1 MLQEATLKRLQKG
14 LLGAASGLIKIVSRM
29 TGKAPD
35 GNTVILWEIF
45 SQQSNPKGTTYFVGY
60 KPATGEW
67 RCTCPDF
74 AKRGHQTPCKHIL
87 LAQVEYQQRVGG

>member
-14 LLGAASGLIKIVSRM
+14 LVGAVSGLIRIVSRM

-35 GNTVILWEIF
+35 GNTVILWEVF

-60 KPATGEW
+60 KPATDEW

-87 LAQVEYQQRVGG
+87 LAQVEYQQKVEA

>member
-35 GNTVILWEIF
+35 GSTVILWEVF

-60 KPATGEW
+60 KPATDEW

-87 LAQVEYQQRVGG
+87 LAQVEYQQKVEA